1 MNNTRQRK
9 WKTIIHVVI
18 FSLLLVPVL
27 TLGQEYPT
35 RPVNLTIA
43 SGVGGTVDLSGR
55 ILAIKV
61 EKTLGQPIVVT
72 NNHGGAGTIA
82 IELLTKAKPDGYHL
96 VSTPHTPLIEV
107 PNLRKVPYRLDDI
120 VPVMQYG
127 EPQSGLVV
135 RADAPWKTFKEL
147 VEYAKKNPGKVTYT
161 IGGTLN
167 PFHLAMMYVAKQENI
182 QWTAVPVPTGD
193 PNMPLLGGHVTAFS
207 STTSWKRYVD
217 AGQMRL
223 LVTYGE
229 KRIPSFP
236 DVPTLKE
243 LGYDFVNSIFYL
255 IVAPRGTPAS
265 IIKKLD
271 EAYRKAMDDP
281 EFIDYMKKVDIKVS
295 YLNSADTK
303 KHLEEANKR
312 FEKMVLELKIPKEQ

>member
-1 MNNTRQRK
+1 
-9 WKTIIHVVI
+9 
-18 FSLLLVPVL
+18 
-27 TLGQEYPT
+27 
-35 RPVNLTIA
+35 
-43 SGVGGTVDLSGR
+43 
-55 ILAIKV
+55 
-61 EKTLGQPIVVT
+61 
-72 NNHGGAGTIA
+72 
-82 IELLTKAKPDGYHL
+82 
-96 VSTPHTPLIEV
+96 
-107 PNLRKVPYRLDDI
+107 
-120 VPVMQYG
+120 
-127 EPQSGLVV
+127 
-135 RADAPWKTFKEL
+135 
-147 VEYAKKNPGKVTYT
+147 
-161 IGGTLN
+161 
-167 PFHLAMMYVAKQENI
+167 
-182 QWTAVPVPTGD
+182 
-193 PNMPLLGGHVTAFS
+193 
-207 STTSWKRYVD
+207 
-217 AGQMRL
+217 MRL